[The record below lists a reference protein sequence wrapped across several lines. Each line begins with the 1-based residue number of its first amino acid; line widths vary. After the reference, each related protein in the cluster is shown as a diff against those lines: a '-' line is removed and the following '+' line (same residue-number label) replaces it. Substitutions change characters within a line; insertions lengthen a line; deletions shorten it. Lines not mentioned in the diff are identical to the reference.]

1 MNKRRGRRRKRAADM
16 TSSNVLTMSLSS
28 TRASSMNLATE
39 RMSRFSLPLADS
51 NMPTTSRRKSGVS
64 DLAARFFRFPVLPP
78 AFGET
83 AQPWEVNHVL
93 L

>member
-1 MNKRRGRRRKRAADM
+1 MRRKRTVATIHSDM
-16 TSSNVLTMSLSS
+16 ANVLTMSLSS

-39 RMSRFSLPLADS
+39 RMSRFVLPLADS

-64 DLAARFFRFPVLPP
+64 DVAAVRFFRFPVLPP

-83 AQPWEVNHVL
+83 AQP
-93 L
+93 

>member
-16 TSSNVLTMSLSS
+16 TNSNVLTMSLSS

-64 DLAARFFRFPVLPP
+64 DLAAARFFRFPVLPP

-83 AQPWEVNHVL
+83 AQPWEVR
-93 L
+93 

>member
-1 MNKRRGRRRKRAADM
+1 
-16 TSSNVLTMSLSS
+16 
-28 TRASSMNLATE
+28 MNLATE

-83 AQPWEVNHVL
+83 AQPWEVNRGFTPF
-93 L
+93 

>member
-16 TSSNVLTMSLSS
+16 TSTSVLTMSLSS